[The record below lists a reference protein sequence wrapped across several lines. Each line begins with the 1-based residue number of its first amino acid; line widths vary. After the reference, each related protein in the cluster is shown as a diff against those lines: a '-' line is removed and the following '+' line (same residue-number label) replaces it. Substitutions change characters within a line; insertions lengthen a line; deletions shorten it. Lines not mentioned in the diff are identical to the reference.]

1 MTTNRRKFCYG
12 GKEML
17 LGGSRDGRRKGPY
30 LTRTPSNGASNVFH
44 QANLWL
50 TFADGHPGTVNWVYQ
65 ANLWLSSQI
74 AKVCSS
80 KSGPPNWFHQANL
93 WTHVCR
99 WSESAAPKRPGN
111 SRSFLVQV
119 YSSKIGSNKPIQD
132 DEVLER
138 ELEDLNA
145 GQSHR
150 ARLLDKG
157 TLEKGLE
164 DLNAGQSH
172 RARPQDDGILEKG
185 LEDLNAGQSHRA
197 DLLSQSLPVYVP
209 PPPNSLPPIDAL
221 DEERRF
227 ALEVRGKGH
236 TCRSKTVSA

>member
-1 MTTNRRKFCYG
+1 MEYEMASRALWLAVALREFCYG
-12 GKEML
+12 RKETL
-17 LGGSRDGRRKGPY
+17 LGGSTNGRRKGPY

-50 TFADGHPGTVNWVYQ
+50 TFADGHLGTANWVHQ

-80 KSGPPNWFHQANL
+80 NSGPPNWFHQANL

-111 SRSFLVQV
+111 SRSYLVQV
-119 YSSKIGSNKPIQD
+119 YSSKIGFNKPIQD

-150 ARLLDKG
+150 
-157 TLEKGLE
+157 
-164 DLNAGQSH
+164 SH
-172 RARPQDDGILEKG
+172 RARLSDDEILEKG
-185 LEDLNAGQSHRA
+185 LEDLKAGQSHRA
-197 DLLSQSLPVYVP
+197 RLLSQSLPVYVP

-236 TCRSKTVSA
+236 TYRSKTVSA